1 MPASIGGLHLSPGV
15 SYLRTTGPVGAG
27 GYGGRVP
34 PYSART
40 RSIMFD
46 ALVSVA
52 IAGLGI
58 LSERGV
64 AETVIVALSMGIA
77 LMFRRHRPLLA
88 MAAVALTALTQ
99 LVITWRQEGDAVP
112 LDLVLAVLIAMYSVV
127 KYAAV
132 MRDAYIAAGVVAVG
146 AGFQTWRDSDSWW
159 TPLVF
164 SVPTAAGVWLA
175 GYVVRTRRE
184 YVVGLEERA
193 ATLEREREHLAQIA
207 VAHERASIARE
218 MHDVVAHSLAVIIVQ
233 ADGGRYAM
241 AADPEAGRATLA
253 TVADTARDALDEMR
267 RLIDLLRSGPS
278 DAAPMPDDGDR
289 QVAGLSRIPAL
300 VNRARSAGVDV
311 TLNLDEVTVP
321 DGSTVSLAIYRLVQE
336 ALTNVL
342 RHAGPGSRCTVTV
355 ACAADAVRVSIVD
368 DGGTGAKASQS
379 DRIGHG
385 LVGMRERVAV
395 LGGTLA
401 VGPGP
406 RGWSVQATLPLALAA
421 VA

>member
-1 MPASIGGLHLSPGV
+1 
-15 SYLRTTGPVGAG
+15 
-27 GYGGRVP
+27 
-34 PYSART
+34 
-40 RSIMFD
+40 MFD
-46 ALVSVA
+46 ALVSAA

-58 LSERGV
+58 LSDRGV
-64 AETVIVALSMGIA
+64 AATIIVALSMSVA
-77 LMFRRHRPLLA
+77 LMFRRHRPLLTLA
-88 MAAVALTALTQ
+88 VVALTGLVQ
-99 LVITWRQEGDAVP
+99 LIITWRQEGDALP
-112 LDLVLAVLIAMYSVV
+112 LDLALAAMIAMYSAV

-146 AGFQTWRDSDSWW
+146 AGIESWGNGDSWW
-159 TPLVF
+159 TSLAF
-164 SVPTAAGVWLA
+164 SVTTAGGVWLA
-175 GYVVRTRRE
+175 GYVVRTRRD
-184 YVVGLEERA
+184 YVAGLEERA

-267 RLIDLLRSGPS
+267 RLIDLLRGGPS
-278 DAAPMPDDGDR
+278 DAASMPDDGDR
-289 QVAGLSRIPAL
+289 QVGGLSRIPAL

-311 TLNLDEVTVP
+311 TLNLGEVPVP
-321 DGSTVSLAIYRLVQE
+321 DGSAASLAIYRLVQE

-342 RHAGPGSRCTVTV
+342 RHAGTGSRCTVTI
-355 ACAADAVRVSIVD
+355 ACAADDIRVSIVD
-368 DGGTGAKASQS
+368 DGGTVAQVSQS
-379 DRIGHG
+379 DRTGHG

>member
-1 MPASIGGLHLSPGV
+1 
-15 SYLRTTGPVGAG
+15 
-27 GYGGRVP
+27 
-34 PYSART
+34 
-40 RSIMFD
+40 MFD
-46 ALVSVA
+46 LLVSAA

-58 LSERGV
+58 V
-64 AETVIVALSMGIA
+64 ADRDAVQTIIVALSMSVA

-88 MAAVALTALTQ
+88 MAAVAMTALAQ
-99 LVITWRQEGDAVP
+99 LIILWRQVGDALP
-112 LDLVLAVLIAMYSVV
+112 LDLALAVMIAMYSVV

-146 AGFQTWRDSDSWW
+146 AAVESWGNSADSW
-159 TPLVF
+159 TSFVF
-164 SVPTAAGVWLA
+164 YVATAGGVWLA
-175 GYVVRTRRE
+175 GYVVRTRRD
-184 YVVGLEERA
+184 YVAGLEERA

-241 AADPEAGRATLA
+241 AADPEAGRTTLA

-278 DAAPMPDDGDR
+278 DAASMPDDGDR

-300 VNRARSAGVDV
+300 VDRARSAGVDV
-311 TLNLDEVTVP
+311 TLILGDVP
-321 DGSTVSLAIYRLVQE
+321 VADGSAVSLAIYRLVQE

-342 RHAGPGSRCTVTV
+342 RHARPGSRCTVTI
-355 ACAADAVRVSIVD
+355 ACAADAISVSIVD
-368 DGGTGAKASQS
+368 DGGTVTPVSQS

-401 VGPGP
+401 AGPGP
-406 RGWSVQATLPLALAA
+406 RGWSVRATLPLALAMT
-421 VA
+421 